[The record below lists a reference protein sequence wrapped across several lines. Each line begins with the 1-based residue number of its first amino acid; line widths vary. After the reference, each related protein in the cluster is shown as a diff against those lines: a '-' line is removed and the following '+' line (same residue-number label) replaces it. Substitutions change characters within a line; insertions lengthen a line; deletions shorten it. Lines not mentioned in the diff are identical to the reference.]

1 MGKIKS
7 IQMKSGRYCMEKHNH
22 YFYVLKCADGSLY
35 AGYTNDLQKRLA
47 THNSGKGA
55 KYTRARRPVELYYHE
70 CFPTKRA
77 AMQQEYHF
85 KTWTRKKKDRYI
97 EEKQKEKEAAH
108 AKDTEKL

>member
-1 MGKIKS
+1 
-7 IQMKSGRYCMEKHNH
+7 MEKHNH

-77 AMQQEYHF
+77 AMQQEYRF
-85 KTWTRKKKDRYI
+85 KTWTRQKKDIYI
-97 EEKQKEKEAAH
+97 EEMRMEKEAAH
-108 AKDTEKL
+108 AKDTEKF